1 MNRKS
6 RVKKITVISIMMYI
20 CYILVSQQITIKS
33 KKAQLEKRK
42 SELSNVTDE
51 HQRMLDKTK
60 MSETYRYVEK
70 LARERLRFIK
80 QGENAVIQEKK

>member
-6 RVKKITVISIMMYI
+6 RVKKITIISIIMYI
-20 CYILVSQQITIKS
+20 CYIVVTQQVTIKS

-42 SELSNVTDE
+42 AELSNITNE
-51 HQRMLDKTK
+51 HQKMLDKTK

-70 LARERLRFIK
+70 LARERLGFIK